1 MGRRWRARAIV
12 TAATA
17 AGVTTF
23 LASGVPESRGATA
36 DPPPAIV
43 VQNGRTQPVFG
54 YADAVRERVWVDTD
68 YDSDGDGVNDKIAV
82 DIKRP
87 AASDQGLKVPV
98 IMDLS
103 PYYS

>member
-1 MGRRWRARAIV
+1 MPSRRLHAV
-12 TAATA
+12 VGTVAAACLTLLA
-17 AGVTTF
+17 GGVTQ
-23 LASGVPESRGATA
+23 SPA
-36 DPPPAIV
+36 DDTPPPPTIS

-54 YADAVRERVWVDTD
+54 YADAVRQRVWVDTD
-68 YDSDGDGVNDKIAV
+68 FDSDGDGVNDVIAV

-103 PYYS
+103 PY